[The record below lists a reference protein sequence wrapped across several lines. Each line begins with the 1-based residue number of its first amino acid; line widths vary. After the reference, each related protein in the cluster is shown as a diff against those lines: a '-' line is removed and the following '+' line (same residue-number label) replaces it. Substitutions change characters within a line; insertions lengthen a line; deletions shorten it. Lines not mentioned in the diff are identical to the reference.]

1 MTTADWYAA
10 SSALCIVAG
19 TASVWV
25 NYYRTWRA
33 ADELLKPDTAPGWAA
48 RQSRSDLVGEVEKS
62 RVQAVTRRLQ
72 RSKLT
77 ELGLMAYFAGAFL
90 GFFAVY
96 LGPKRC
102 TLFFNRHVA
111 TQNTSSAKQ

>member
-72 RSKLT
+72 RLS
-77 ELGLMAYFAGAFL
+77 MAKFQSPL
-90 GFFAVY
+90 
-96 LGPKRC
+96 
-102 TLFFNRHVA
+102 VA
-111 TQNTSSAKQ
+111 MRSPHPSRRDQRRFVVS